1 MTLNDGDVDVTGC
14 VNLRERSDGT
24 AGTIKTFN
32 AAGNAGPE
40 IRPVYVN
47 GETNQTPGDHG
58 TAHTINVGQ
67 SVYAIPTASSQVA
80 QILPGLHEDLSPV
93 PAGTAQFAIGDVFEA
108 VDNGTFVNG
117 VVPGR
122 TSTLNVAAENTLN
135 AGDNSIVLVDSGNQ
149 DTLNTAWNRVSST
162 TRLFFVAGT
171 VATNSEGTVT
181 NSQVYQIV
189 YYDNSTHTITFSLV
203 GSGNIVIS
211 SATLTIGSPSVNVT
225 GIGTTNPGTGES
237 IVFSSDEGGLF
248 RSTLNTIAGAQSTLT
263 AEVDSNPT
271 TRGTISEIDYEGNH
285 NVDFQ
290 GGRLLVNLT
299 GKYNLNPAGETERTA
314 AFDTAPFGLYLLG
327 GTTVGTTTT
336 VRLHSASVGDSV
348 KIVNLSTVG
357 TDGVARAS
365 GNWQLMPFQDQKI
378 MKLPDNEMMV
388 LDDPSANFE
397 IVYTGSNAGW
407 VLMGTN

>member
-1 MTLNDGDVDVTGC
+1 M
-14 VNLRERSDGT
+14 
-24 AGTIKTFN
+24 
-32 AAGNAGPE
+32 
-40 IRPVYVN
+40 
-47 GETNQTPGDHG
+47 
-58 TAHTINVGQ
+58 
-67 SVYAIPTASSQVA
+67 
-80 QILPGLHEDLSPV
+80 SPV

-248 RSTLNTIAGAQSTLT
+248 RS
-263 AEVDSNPT
+263 
-271 TRGTISEIDYEGNH
+271 IS
-285 NVDFQ
+285 
-290 GGRLLVNLT
+290 
-299 GKYNLNPAGETERTA
+299 KYN
-314 AFDTAPFGLYLLG
+314 
-327 GTTVGTTTT
+327 
-336 VRLHSASVGDSV
+336 SWSSV
-348 KIVNLSTVG
+348 
-357 TDGVARAS
+357 
-365 GNWQLMPFQDQKI
+365 
-378 MKLPDNEMMV
+378 
-388 LDDPSANFE
+388 NFN
-397 IVYTGSNAGW
+397 G
-407 VLMGTN
+407 